1 MAATVDVMAKREI
14 AEFIRSTW
22 KNRADLGL
30 SGSASYKAT
39 NNVWID
45 LDPLEKDRMALS
57 IKTPNKDGVW
67 MTVLSIQIDDT
78 FSFSKKNVEDF
89 AKWVLSEYDI

>member
-1 MAATVDVMAKREI
+1 MAATVDNVAKRKI

-22 KNRADLGL
+22 KNRADLGS

-45 LDPLEKDRMALS
+45 MVPVENDRMALS

-67 MTVLSIQIDDT
+67 MTALSIQIDDT
-78 FSFSKKNVEDF
+78 FSFAKKNVEDF
-89 AKWVLSEYDI
+89 ANWVLSEYDI